1 MMKRYGVVRCAVA
14 WFLVFSGAALAAAQD
29 AEAVILSYQR
39 NFVRSGMDVK
49 LDILRQA
56 QEEDIPGLGPLYEL
70 ALEFSLQNAEL
81 LRDDPALVELA
92 TRASRGLGKTGYTR
106 AVSTLWRVFMA
117 FRDSRPRIA
126 VLASLSVLGQGDGQ
140 IVENLNQY
148 LANQNNVYRAGMA
161 PDEETLSAC
170 IAALAALGD
179 GSSFPVLFSTM
190 IAGYPQRITNQAA
203 EALRSI
209 RGDYKKYLI
218 DVMRKN
224 PPAEKLLAFKAGAAN
239 ESFNEAARGELA
251 EAALEITLGLYP
263 TDPADLEAV
272 QELRYSAVLELTAQK
287 WTRATSL
294 AIKHF
299 YRVQTDYSAGLAPK
313 SRFIEAVACLGAMSS
328 GESAQALS
336 LQLGFLN
343 AEMEKTHNFD
353 ADILFA
359 VINALGEIG
368 DKVAFDY
375 LLYIGYLPYPDDV
388 KAAAREALNRLKW

>member
-1 MMKRYGVVRCAVA
+1 MATIGIFLFFVA
-14 WFLVFSGAALAAAQD
+14 GGSFAQD
-29 AEAVILSYQR
+29 SQSVALSYQR
-39 NFVRSGMDVK
+39 NFVRSGLDVK
-49 LDILRQA
+49 LDILKEA
-56 QEEDIPGLGPLYEL
+56 EEAKIAGLGPLYEL
-70 ALEFSLQNAEL
+70 ALDFALQNAEL
-81 LRDDPALVELA
+81 LRDDPALIALA
-92 TRASRGLGKTGYTR
+92 TDAARGIGATDHTR

-117 FRDSRPRIA
+117 FRDSRTRVA
-126 VLASLSVLGQGDGQ
+126 VLGSLATLGKGDGQ
-140 IVENLNQY
+140 VVENLNQN
-148 LANQNNVYRAGMA
+148 LANQNNVYRAGIA

-179 GSSFPVLFSTM
+179 GSSFPVLFSAM
-190 IAGYPQRITNQAA
+190 IAGYPPRIANQAS
-203 EALRSI
+203 EALKSI

-239 ESFNEAARGELA
+239 DGFNAAARGELA

-263 TDPADLEAV
+263 TDPGELEAV
-272 QELRYSAVLELTAQK
+272 QELRYSAILELTVQR
-287 WTRATSL
+287 WTRAVSL

-299 YRVQTDYSAGLAPK
+299 YRVQTDYGKGLAPK
-313 SRFIEAVACLGAMSS
+313 GRFIEAVACLGSMAS

-336 LQLGFLN
+336 LQLGLLN
-343 AEMEKTHNFD
+343 AEMEQTRNFD

-359 VINALGEIG
+359 VIDALGEIG

>member
-1 MMKRYGVVRCAVA
+1 MKKRYGAMRFTALCAAFLAAAVA
-14 WFLVFSGAALAAAQD
+14 MAQD
-29 AEAVILSYQR
+29 AESLALSYQR
-39 NFVRSGMDVK
+39 NFVRSSLDVK

-56 QEEDIPGLGPLYEL
+56 EASAIDGLGPLYEL
-70 ALEFSLQNAEL
+70 ALDFSLQNAEL
-81 LRDDPALVELA
+81 LRGDAALLELA
-92 TRASRGLGKTGYTR
+92 ATAARGVDKASYTE
-106 AVSTLWRVFMA
+106 AVPTLWRVFMA
-117 FRDSRPRIA
+117 FRDSRTRVA
-126 VLASLSVLGQGDGQ
+126 VLASLAVLGKGDGQ
-140 IVENLNQY
+140 IVENLNQN
-148 LANQNNVYRAGMA
+148 LANQNNVYRAGIA

-170 IAALAALGD
+170 IAALATLGD

-190 IAGYPQRITNQAA
+190 IAGYSPRITKQAS

-224 PPAEKLLAFKAGAAN
+224 PPAEKLLAFKAGTAN
-239 ESFNEAARGELA
+239 DDFNAAARGDLA

-263 TDPADLEAV
+263 TDTAELEAV
-272 QELRYSAVLELTAQK
+272 QELRYAAILELTAQK
-287 WTRATSL
+287 WTRATAL

-299 YRVQTDYSAGLAPK
+299 YRVQTDFGKGLAPK
-313 SRFIEAVACLGAMSS
+313 GRFLEAIACLGSMAS

-336 LQLGFLN
+336 LQLGLLN
-343 AEMEKTHNFD
+343 ADMERTHVFD

-359 VINALGEIG
+359 VIDALAEIG

-375 LLYIGYLPYPDDV
+375 LLYIGYLPYTDDV